1 MSTIPELYNE
11 KCHCAGCSQ
20 NDLGYSFVARRTAQR
35 HNKRARLNAIRCERD
50 MSTQRNMMEVD
61 DEPILTHQPGALEES
76 YTQTNS
82 PVWEGASMSDTEDV
96 SVTNDAISNGDND
109 DSGSNSNEISEDES
123 EDDVIELDDNEL
135 NSEDPFA
142 TPDMPQNPVHRFIAT
157 FVVMFASRYVV
168 DKGAVVL
175 IEFINK
181 LLTIYEQDFQ
191 LPLSLPGLQRMTGFS
206 AMTKGIK
213 KFVVCQDCHKVYEES
228 ASVPSHCDFV
238 KLGARSSCNCQLTKT
253 SASGALV
260 AKRSYLYQS
269 VLHRLGYLDL
279 VRGTII
285 DPMHNLF
292 LGTPK
297 RLMDRW
303 IKDED
308 IQDGDFAAMQKT
320 AETMIVPGGYTS
332 LNSKIGK
339 QFSYMKADEWK
350 SWVLVYSPVLLKDV
364 LAKDRFE
371 NWINFVDACR
381 LLIKPTITFD
391 EVNTA
396 HQFLQTFC
404 TRCDELYNAEILTCN
419 MHLHLHLRDTIRD
432 FGPVYGYWLF
442 GFERFNGLLKN
453 LKTNRKIGFEETFMK
468 KFIEDVHK
476 DDLVN
481 SFLQST
487 RQTSAFPLLTKLTS
501 SFTPATIPSIRQ
513 RTFRIQS
520 FVEASEDPNVLVKG
534 NEPLPPSAFPLS
546 LKSATTMS
554 DIHYVHLLQYYKVA
568 YNNEQ
573 LVHFQQASESPYF
586 VDNTIT
592 LLKYINILGQV
603 YKGKGESG
611 SRGSLVQAK
620 FIGSTGEHIIAY
632 TGQIQ
637 YIFTHSFTPPPTSS
651 SLTPLLRTHRRP
663 TQLLHNSQH
672 TFAFIKWYTPEN
684 DKSREYEHVETCFP
698 TFSPDDFQCVL
709 PVHRI
714 MLEVAT
720 AEHTTRRK
728 VKKML
733 VIPLPKKQY
742 I

>member
-1 MSTIPELYNE
+1 MPLILFVQGVNLALPLAKPPTEKKPQKVNFKFELAENKAVPCDIPAARKTSGFTLYNSTCPCY
-11 KCHCAGCSQ
+11 KC
-20 NDLGYSFVARRTAQR
+20 NR
-35 HNKRARLNAIRCERD
+35 HFPCLENGVNVDFCGFDFPQWVLRD
-50 MSTQRNMMEVD
+50 
-61 DEPILTHQPGALEES
+61 
-76 YTQTNS
+76 
-82 PVWEGASMSDTEDV
+82 
-96 SVTNDAISNGDND
+96 
-109 DSGSNSNEISEDES
+109 
-123 EDDVIELDDNEL
+123 
-135 NSEDPFA
+135 
-142 TPDMPQNPVHRFIAT
+142 
-157 FVVMFASRYVV
+157 
-168 DKGAVVL
+168 
-175 IEFINK
+175 
-181 LLTIYEQDFQ
+181 
-191 LPLSLPGLQRMTGFS
+191 SLQ
-206 AMTKGIK
+206 
-213 KFVVCQDCHKVYEES
+213 
-228 ASVPSHCDFV
+228 
-238 KLGARSSCNCQLTKT
+238 
-253 SASGALV
+253 
-260 AKRSYLYQS
+260 
-269 VLHRLGYLDL
+269 LHRLRYLDL
-279 VRGTII
+279 VCKTII
-285 DPMHNLF
+285 DSMHNLF
-292 LGTPK
+292 LETPK
-297 RLMDRW
+297 RLIDHW

-320 AETMIVPGGYTS
+320 AETMIVSGRYIS
-332 LNSKIGK
+332 LNSKIGE

-371 NWINFVDACR
+371 NWINFVDTCH
-381 LLIKPTITFD
+381 LLVKPTITFD

-396 HQFLQTFC
+396 HQ
-404 TRCDELYNAEILTCN
+404 CDELYNAEILTCN

-501 SFTPATIPSIRQ
+501 SFTLATIPSIHQ

-568 YNNEQ
+568 YKNEQ

-637 YIFTHSFTPPPTSS
+637 YIFTHSFTLSPSSS
-651 SLTPLLRTHRRP
+651 SLAPLLCTHRCP

-672 TFAFIKWYTPEN
+672 TFAFIKWYTPKN
-684 DKSREYEHVETCFP
+684 NKWREYKHIEICFS
-698 TFSPDDFQCVL
+698 TFSPDDFQFVL
-709 PVHRI
+709 PMHKI
-714 MLEVAT
+714 ILEVAT
-720 AEHTTRRK
+720 AEHTTCKK
-728 VKKML
+728 VKKIL
-733 VIPLPKKQY
+733 IIPLPKKNNTFKK
-742 I
+742 

>member
-1 MSTIPELYNE
+1 MSPIPELYNE
-11 KCHCAGCSQ
+11 KCHCAGYSQ
-20 NDLGYSFVARRTAQR
+20 NDLIYSFVARRTAQR
-35 HNKRARLNAIRCERD
+35 HNKRILTKCYILNAA
-50 MSTQRNMMEVD
+50 
-61 DEPILTHQPGALEES
+61 ILTNQPGALKES
-76 YTQTNS
+76 YTKTNS

-96 SVTNDAISNGDND
+96 SVTNDVISNDNND
-109 DSGSNSNEISEDES
+109 DSGSNSNEINEDKSEDN
-123 EDDVIELDDNEL
+123 VIELDNNEL

-157 FVVMFASRYVV
+157 FVVMFASCYVV

-181 LLTIYEQDFQ
+181 LLTIYKQDFQ
-191 LPLSLPGLQRMTGFS
+191 LPLSLPDLQRMTGFS

-213 KFVVCQDCHKVYEES
+213 KFV
-228 ASVPSHCDFV
+228 
-238 KLGARSSCNCQLTKT
+238 LQL
-253 SASGALV
+253 
-260 AKRSYLYQS
+260 
-269 VLHRLGYLDL
+269 HHLGYLNL

-285 DPMHNLF
+285 DPIHNLF

-297 RLMDRW
+297 RLMNRW

-308 IQDGDFAAMQKT
+308 IQDSDFAAMQKI

-339 QFSYMKADEWK
+339 QFLYMKADK
-350 SWVLVYSPVLLKDV
+350 LKF
-364 LAKDRFE
+364 K
-371 NWINFVDACR
+371 NWINFVDARC
-381 LLIKPTITFD
+381 LLIKPTITFN

-404 TRCDELYNAEILTCN
+404 TRYDELYNAKILTCN
-419 MHLHLHLRDTIRD
+419 MHLHLHLQNTICD

-442 GFERFNGLLKN
+442 GFERFNELLKN
-453 LKTNRKIGFEETFMK
+453 LKTNRKIGFKETFMK
-468 KFIEDVHK
+468 IFIEDVHK
-476 DDLVN
+476 DDLVK

-487 RQTSAFPLLTKLTS
+487 HQTSAFPLLTKLIS
-501 SFTPATIPSIRQ
+501 SFTPATISSIHQ
-513 RTFRIQS
+513 CTFRIQS
-520 FVEASEDPNVLVKG
+520 FVKASKDPNVLVKD

-586 VDNTIT
+586 VNNTIT

-611 SRGSLVQAK
+611 SHGSLVQAK
-620 FIGSTGEHIIAY
+620 FIGSTSEHIIVY
-632 TGQIQ
+632 T
-637 YIFTHSFTPPPTSS
+637 
-651 SLTPLLRTHRRP
+651 
-663 TQLLHNSQH
+663 
-672 TFAFIKWYTPEN
+672 
-684 DKSREYEHVETCFP
+684 EYEYIEICFP
-698 TFSPDDFQCVL
+698 TFSLDDFQCVL
-709 PVHRI
+709 PVHGI

-720 AEHTTRRK
+720 AKYTTRRK